1 MFEVSSS
8 IYLFKKKK
16 KKKALTLT
24 KAAFILSVI
33 FSSHYLEIILA

>member
-8 IYLFKKKK
+8 IYFIFL
-16 KKKALTLT
+16 KKALTLT